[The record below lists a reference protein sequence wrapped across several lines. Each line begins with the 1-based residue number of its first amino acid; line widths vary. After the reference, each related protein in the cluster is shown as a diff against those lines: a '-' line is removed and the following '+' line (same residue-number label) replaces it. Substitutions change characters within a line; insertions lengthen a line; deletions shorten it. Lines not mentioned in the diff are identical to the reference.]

1 VSSWQSVRI
10 LIDESLPVELADE
23 LNLPGL
29 KTVSQVGLKGLKNG
43 ALLRRAEAL
52 GFTVFLTADQNLEF
66 QQAIPGR
73 ALSVIV
79 LRARSNRMEH
89 LRPLIPA
96 IIQGLSLVA
105 PGQILRL
112 GA

>member
-1 VSSWQSVRI
+1 MRI
-10 LIDESLPVELADE
+10 LVDESLPVELADE
-23 LNLPGL
+23 LNLPSL
-29 KTVSQVGLKGLKNG
+29 KTVSQIGLKGLKNG
-43 ALLRRAEAL
+43 ALLQRAEAL

-66 QQAIPGR
+66 QQDLSGHV
-73 ALSVIV
+73 LSVIV

-96 IIQGLSLVA
+96 VIQGLTLIG

-112 GA
+112 GT